1 MKIVLTSQTPE
12 SVSGSL
18 GSPRARE
25 TVGDAVSQNRRVA
38 DDEFGWYL
46 TFFLAL
52 VIFFHDLSAT
62 AVPSDACSISLKES
76 GRTNSPFVPSY
87 CVSCICFV

>member
-12 SVSGSL
+12 RVSGSL

-38 DDEFGWYL
+38 DDEFG
-46 TFFLAL
+46 
-52 VIFFHDLSAT
+52 
-62 AVPSDACSISLKES
+62 
-76 GRTNSPFVPSY
+76 
-87 CVSCICFV
+87 